1 MASIGSVTRQIS
13 ALEITNKKATTAQ
26 GSNSN
31 NRLLKQPSQQSV
43 SKLLTKYAAPN
54 PFTNASNKPINS
66 SSLRNPTPTTLPST
80 NSSSS
85 SIDKIAIK
93 HGHGAHPSIDIG
105 KYDGGLEIDNEK
117 RGEKVYGKA
126 AEDLALDS
134 SVSEYDLVSF
144 LTLSYLILIF
154 SNAGNTLPENG
165 ACTSLKWVALSAR
178 VSSAACIWSGPNANL
193 GISSL

>member
-1 MASIGSVTRQIS
+1 MASIGSLTRQIS
-13 ALEITNKKATTAQ
+13 ALEITNKKTTTAQ

-31 NRLLKQPSQQSV
+31 NRLLKQPSQQNV

-54 PFTNASNKPINS
+54 PFANASNKPINS

-85 SIDKIAIK
+85 SIEKIAK
-93 HGHGAHPSIDIG
+93 HRHGADPSIDIG

-126 AEDLALDS
+126 AEELALDS
-134 SVSEYDLVSF
+134 SVSEYDIVSF
-144 LTLSYLILIF
+144 LTLAYLILIF
-154 SNAGNTLPENG
+154 SNAGNTPPENG
-165 ACTSLKWVALSAR
+165 ACTSLKWVALSAK

-193 GISSL
+193 GIFSL